1 MDEEFLRDLEQLRRY
16 GSGLQDLMSE
26 LQQLAPERSEG
37 ADSTGSVRVTLGPDG
52 TPETIRV
59 SPYWREKLQPAGI
72 ADAVNGACQAA
83 MQKRG
88 AEWAET
94 MDRVHWRE
102 RLEALDAGPA
112 GGSSAGEGAPAG
124 QVPAGF
130 RRETPAAPA
139 VNFEDVDPEAV
150 LELADAALNAEP
162 AAQPPAGR
170 GANRDGMLEIQ
181 LGQGG
186 RVACRIDPRW
196 AAGRSG
202 AQLSEALATALAAAR
217 KQLAAAQAARSM
229 PIRGLH
235 PGAERLYQQLM
246 SPPGAPQRN
255 W

>member
-26 LQQLAPERSEG
+26 LQRLAPERSEG
-37 ADSTGSVRVTLGPDG
+37 ADSTGSVRVILGPDG

-59 SPYWREKLQPAGI
+59 GAYWKEKLQPAAI
-72 ADAVNGACQAA
+72 AGAVNGACQAA

-88 AEWAET
+88 AEWAAT
-94 MDRVHWRE
+94 MERVHWRE
-102 RLEALDAGPA
+102 RLEALDDSPA
-112 GGSSAGEGAPAG
+112 GGSSPGGTPAG

-130 RRETPAAPA
+130 RRQEPPPAPA
-139 VNFEDVDPEAV
+139 FNPDEVDPEDV
-150 LELADAALNAEP
+150 LQLADAALNAELP
-162 AAQPPAGR
+162 DKPLTGR
-170 GANRDGMLEIQ
+170 GASRDGMLEIQ

-186 RVACRIDPRW
+186 QVACRIDPRW

-217 KQLAAAQAARSM
+217 KQLAAAKAARSV
-229 PIRGLH
+229 PIKGLY
-235 PGAERLYQQLM
+235 PGAERLYQQFM
-246 SPPGAPQRN
+246 SPPGGPQRN